1 MAKKQRSVSNKVS
14 PTFAGIQKG
23 SPISAEFNPDYS
35 TTKSELKRIGI
46 LALSFFAILIALS
59 FVIK

>member
-1 MAKKQRSVSNKVS
+1 MSKKQRSVSTKAA

-23 SPISAEFNPDYS
+23 TPISTEFNPDYS
-35 TTKSELKRIGI
+35 NTKMELKRIGI
-46 LALSFFAILIALS
+46 LAAGFFAILIALS